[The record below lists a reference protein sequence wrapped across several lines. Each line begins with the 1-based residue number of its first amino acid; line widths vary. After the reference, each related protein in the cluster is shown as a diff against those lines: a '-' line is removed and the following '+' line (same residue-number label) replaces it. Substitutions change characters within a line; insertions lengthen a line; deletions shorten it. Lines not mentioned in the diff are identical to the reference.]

1 MASRLVIGFDKQVPH
16 DQARAEA
23 ELELHEYAERRGM
36 SIISKVKTKVVH
48 DAEREAMDEYGV
60 EVWADMV

>member
-1 MASRLVIGFDKQVPH
+1 MASRLVIGFDKQVPAE
-16 DQARAEA
+16 QARAEA

-36 SIISKVKTKVVH
+36 SVISKVKTKLVY
-48 DAEREAMDEYGV
+48 DAERDALGEYGV